1 MKTQL
6 GLIGLAA
13 GALLA
18 ATPEA
23 RAFPPTAHLETGV
36 VTVIDCVNRSI
47 SIQPKPG
54 AGAKTFIWNDSTRF
68 SHRGGCAQAGIE
80 QGQSVRVYYRREY
93 GRNVLREVTAKS
105 VPSECHTA
113 SK

>member
-23 RAFPPTAHLETGV
+23 GALPPTAHLETGV

-54 AGAKTFIWNDSTRF
+54 AAAKSFVWNDGTRF
-68 SHRGGCAQAGIE
+68 SHRGGCAQSGIE
-80 QGQSVRVYYRREY
+80 QGQTVRVYYRREY
-93 GRNVLREVTAKS
+93 GQNVLREVNAKGAS
-105 VPSECHTA
+105 NECH
-113 SK
+113 SERK

>member
-6 GLIGLAA
+6 ALIAVVA

-18 ATPEA
+18 ATPEVGA
-23 RAFPPTAHLETGV
+23 LPPTAHLETGV
-36 VTVIDCVNRSI
+36 VTTIDCASRSI

-54 AGAKTFIWNDSTRF
+54 AEVKTFVWNDSTRF

-93 GRNVLREVTAKS
+93 GRNVLREVIAKGTTA
-105 VPSECHTA
+105 ECHAA

>member
-1 MKTQL
+1 MKTRL
-6 GLIGLAA
+6 ALIVLAA
-13 GALLA
+13 GTLLA

-54 AGAKTFIWNDSTRF
+54 AAPKSFVWNDGTRF
-68 SHRGGCAQAGIE
+68 SHRGGCAQGGIE
-80 QGQSVRVYYRREY
+80 QGQTVRVYYRREY
-93 GRNVLREVTAKS
+93 GQNVLREVSAKGT
-105 VPSECHTA
+105 PNECH
-113 SK
+113 SGRK

>member
-6 GLIGLAA
+6 ALIAVVA

-23 RAFPPTAHLETGV
+23 GALPPTAHLETGV
-36 VTVIDCVNRSI
+36 VTTIDCASRSI

-54 AGAKTFIWNDSTRF
+54 AGAKTFVWNDSTRF
-68 SHRGGCAQAGIE
+68 SHRGGCAQARIQ

-93 GRNVLREVTAKS
+93 GGNVLREVSAKS
-105 VPSECHTA
+105 VPSECHAA